1 MAHTERHGHEP
12 AQAGYETTDANLGG
26 TERLYTVVAI
36 FLAAV
41 FALVWFMFG
50 QMKSR
55 EAARDQPLPRLAAD
69 ERAKD
74 PRRDVGRFPS
84 PRLQTTPYVDLKAFR
99 AAEDAVLQGYS
110 WVDRNAGVAQ
120 IPVDRAIDLI
130 VEKGM
135 PTPPPAPPV
144 PLATPGTAPLTA
156 PPGTGQ

>member
-1 MAHTERHGHEP
+1 MAHTEKPPHEP

-26 TERLYTVVAI
+26 TERLYAVVAL
-36 FLAAV
+36 FLAGV

-50 QMKSR
+50 QLKSR
-55 EAARDQPLPRLAAD
+55 EASRDQPLPPLAAA

-74 PRRDVGRFPS
+74 PRRDVNRFPS

-99 AAEDAVLQGYS
+99 EAEDAVLGRYA
-110 WVDRNAGVAQ
+110 WVDEAAGLAQ

-135 PTPPPAPPV
+135 PVPPAPPAGSPGPGGTPSGTPPPA
-144 PLATPGTAPLTA
+144 AGR
-156 PPGTGQ
+156 